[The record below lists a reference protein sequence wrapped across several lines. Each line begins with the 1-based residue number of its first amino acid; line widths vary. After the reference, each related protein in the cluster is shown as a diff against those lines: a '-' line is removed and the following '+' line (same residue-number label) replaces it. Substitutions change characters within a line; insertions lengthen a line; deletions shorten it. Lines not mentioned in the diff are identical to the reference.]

1 MSGVI
6 ANLVTYSYL
15 FILFGIGVSI
25 ICYFCLE
32 YISPFLEKF
41 GLVDPKQVLSTNVI
55 PGICGGILSSLIIN
69 FEIVIPYV
77 EYEEKL
83 SSFPFP
89 NERYGTEQAYYQFI
103 AVIIVIVGSIVYGSF
118 VGMIMNI
125 FTP

>member
-41 GLVDPKQVLSTNVI
+41 GLVDPK
-55 PGICGGILSSLIIN
+55 
-69 FEIVIPYV
+69 
-77 EYEEKL
+77 
-83 SSFPFP
+83 
-89 NERYGTEQAYYQFI
+89 
-103 AVIIVIVGSIVYGSF
+103 
-118 VGMIMNI
+118 
-125 FTP
+125 